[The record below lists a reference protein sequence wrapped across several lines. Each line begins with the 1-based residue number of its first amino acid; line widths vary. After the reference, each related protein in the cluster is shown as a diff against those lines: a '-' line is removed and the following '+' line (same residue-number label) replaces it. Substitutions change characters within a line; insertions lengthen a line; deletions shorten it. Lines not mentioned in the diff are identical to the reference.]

1 VKSDFSDYVTAF
13 FSQYLE
19 LQRGLSQNTIA
30 SYSDAFLLLFRY
42 FNDNHNLSPDKI
54 TFAHITRECV
64 DDYCQWLETSRNS
77 SVKTRNLRLTAIHS
91 FIRYVAMREPSRIST
106 FKSIL
111 DIRMKKCEKTMPIHL
126 SDEEVKM
133 LLAEPDFRKKRGLRD
148 LAILAVL
155 YDSGVRVSELTSLR
169 ISDVRMCGTTTL
181 RIVGKGRKQRLVP
194 ISSAT
199 ANIIKAYYKAY
210 NTDVSS
216 SNRNLFAN
224 SWNQASEVT
233 PLKHR
238 S

>member
-1 VKSDFSDYVTAF
+1 
-13 FSQYLE
+13 
-19 LQRGLSQNTIA
+19 
-30 SYSDAFLLLFRY
+30 
-42 FNDNHNLSPDKI
+42 
-54 TFAHITRECV
+54 
-64 DDYCQWLETSRNS
+64 
-77 SVKTRNLRLTAIHS
+77 
-91 FIRYVAMREPSRIST
+91 
-106 FKSIL
+106 
-111 DIRMKKCEKTMPIHL
+111 MKKCEKTMPIHL

-133 LLAEPDFRKKRGLRD
+133 LLAEPDFRKKRGIRD

-224 SWNQASEVT
+224 SHGEALTRPGINYILNKYVQQARQNNPGYFNVKVTAHVVRHSKAVSLLLSEVSLIYIRDFLGHSSVIT
-233 PLKHR
+233 TEHYARTNPEFLRKAIEKNALIYADDTSQYSLQEQHHLIEFLKSFR
-238 S
+238 N